1 MIKTNRVL
9 CNCPQGKG
17 NRSQGK
23 GNRSQGKGN
32 RSQGKGLGEGDI
44 PPQSGG
50 ILDVPLRGSKA

>member
-9 CNCPQGKG
+9 CNCP
-17 NRSQGK
+17 QGK